1 VNDLPHATLANSH
14 NEDHTTVRNDGG
26 SSPARDRGHC
36 FTYGSL
42 MFAEVMHA
50 VAGMQPVAV
59 AARLHGWERR
69 AIRAANYPAAFPV
82 AFPVAFPA
90 ACPGGA
96 SQPHKSIEGVLWL
109 DLSAKAWQR
118 LDAFEGADYER
129 VRVTVHCG
137 TDPHHAWV
145 YAFRDTNRVLDHD
158 WDVSAFRSTHL
169 AGFFREHGR
178 DLE

>member
-1 VNDLPHATLANSH
+1 
-14 NEDHTTVRNDGG
+14 
-26 SSPARDRGHC
+26 
-36 FTYGSL
+36 
-42 MFAEVMHA
+42 
-50 VAGMQPVAV
+50 MQPVAV

-82 AFPVAFPA
+82 AFPAAF
-90 ACPGGA
+90 PGGA
-96 SQPHKSIEGVLWL
+96 SQPHKSIEGVLWR